1 MALEHGQTICF
12 EEPEVA
18 RGQGDRA
25 SRFTNT
31 SPGSMFMCFT
41 HCVFFQPKKK
51 SQKKLWFSV
60 PSLVSRSMDVYEI
73 ALNFQDS
80 SHQGDRRKKSQQCF
94 LVYDLGWIR
103 HPSMILTLDFI
114 IGNSQCQTVP
124 PLLWWGFP
132 KDPNIILAQ
141 RRPKQWFHNMSY
153 LSSKHFSPKQSP
165 DQGLAG
171 VSSGQTNVAFSHSK
185 SLLGTIS
192 GVERSRVQE
201 LQNPDPDKALAPH
214 WRVTGLLSHVF
225 KKWFHPL
232 ISNNDF
238 AFLTSNS
245 HVSGEQDGNNWY
257 HNVIK

>member
-1 MALEHGQTICF
+1 MIQCPIISFKVDGCLWNRPQF
-12 EEPEVA
+12 P
-18 RGQGDRA
+18 
-25 SRFTNT
+25 RFQ
-31 SPGSMFMCFT
+31 SPGRSPQKVAAMFLG
-41 HCVFFQPKKK
+41 
-51 SQKKLWFSV
+51 LWF
-60 PSLVSRSMDVYEI
+60 
-73 ALNFQDS
+73 
-80 SHQGDRRKKSQQCF
+80 G
-94 LVYDLGWIR
+94 
-103 HPSMILTLDFI
+103 MIQAPINVLTLDFI

-141 RRPKQWFHNMSY
+141 RRPKHWFHNMSY

-245 HVSGEQDGNNWY
+245 HVSGEQYGNNWY
-257 HNVIK
+257 HNVTK